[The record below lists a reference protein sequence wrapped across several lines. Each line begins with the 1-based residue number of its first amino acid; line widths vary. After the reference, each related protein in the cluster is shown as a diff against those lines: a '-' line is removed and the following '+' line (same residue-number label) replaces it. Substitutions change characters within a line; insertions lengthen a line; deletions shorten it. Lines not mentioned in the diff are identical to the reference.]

1 MNKMRILFAAAE
13 AAPWVKIGGLGDV
26 AGALPRAL
34 NALENV
40 EVRLILPRH
49 AVLDGLDA
57 LPLAFFRLPYRGTFQ
72 EVQILETRQS
82 GLILYLI
89 DGAPIRNS
97 GPVYSSDERADAE
110 KYVFFSLALLEF
122 AHLDEWTPH
131 ILHLNDWHTA
141 LAAYALRTRRDRKE
155 SSLKS
160 VLTIHNLP
168 FSGPPIDDLL
178 DAYGIP
184 RLETSLPEWAQQRP
198 MPLGLWA
205 ADALVTVSPTY
216 AREILTPEYG
226 NGLETFL
233 LSRLGV
239 LRGILNGLDTESFD
253 PSRDPALVEPFSIE
267 TLSRRRVNKRYLL
280 EELGLST
287 DESIPLLA
295 MVSRI
300 DYQKGIDLAIEAL
313 RLSAALPWQAVFQGV
328 GDRRLEAELQNLERE
343 FPQRVRALLRFDA
356 ALARRIYAAADLF
369 LMPSRYEP
377 CGIAQMIA
385 MRYGALPLARAT
397 GGLKDTIEDGQS
409 GFLFE
414 GADPQAFR
422 GALERA
428 LSVYALPEKWE
439 QMQRYAMSRDFSW
452 SRSAREYLEVYTN
465 LLREHVPRPIA

>member
-57 LPLAFFRLPYRGTFQ
+57 LPLVSFRLPYRGTFQ
-72 EVQILETRQS
+72 EVQILERRQS
-82 GLILYLI
+82 GLVLYLI
-89 DGAPIRNS
+89 DGAPIRSS
-97 GPVYSSDERADAE
+97 GPVYSGNERADAE

-122 AHLDEWTPH
+122 AHLDEWAPQ

-141 LAAYALRTRRDRKE
+141 LAAYALQARRKRGE
-155 SSLKS
+155 SSLRS

-168 FSGPPIDDLL
+168 FLGPQIGEFM
-178 DAYGIP
+178 DAYELP
-184 RLETSLPEWAQQRP
+184 RLSMDLPLWAHERP
-198 MPLGLWA
+198 LPLGLWA
-205 ADALVTVSPTY
+205 ADTLVTVSPTY

-226 NGLETFL
+226 NGLESFL

-253 PSRDPALVEPFSIE
+253 PSRDPALVEPFSAE
-267 TLSRRRVNKRYLL
+267 TLSRRRKNKRHLL
-280 EELGLST
+280 EELALAP
-287 DESIPLLA
+287 DEHLPLLV

-300 DYQKGIDLAIEAL
+300 DYQKGVDLAAEAL
-313 RLSAALPWQAVFQGV
+313 RLSRHLPWQAVFQGV
-328 GDRRLEAELQNLERE
+328 GDARLEAELQSLERE
-343 FPQRVRALLRFDA
+343 FPDRVRVLLRFDS
-356 ALARRIYAAADLF
+356 ALARRLYAAADLF

-414 GADPQAFR
+414 EADPQALQD
-422 GALERA
+422 ALERA
-428 LSVYALPEKWE
+428 LSVYAFPEKWE
-439 QMQRYAMSRDFSW
+439 GMQRYAMSRDFSW

-465 LLREHVPRPIA
+465 LLREHVLRPIA